1 MSAIEEIEKLK
12 KLLDE
17 GTLSKEQYDLLLND
31 IIGKNKKPSK
41 EEQLLADGAITKE
54 QFNILTKQSTSS
66 SPPPSTNTEK
76 KSSDQANLQ
85 DDEYTLI
92 GKTKWVNKCL
102 RITNYNNG
110 KSIPVITNLS
120 ELEHSTNNEIG
131 GYFSIDFPFGDYEL
145 YHYGKDGFLYNFT
158 DILEIIPSGYRIPNS
173 EEWAELFLA
182 LGMTK
187 SQEGYSDLDW
197 KEFVSK
203 DGVRDGLFFG
213 EQGFVRVDETGG
225 GLFRQ
230 TKKTINFYNDG
241 VAYAMLFPM
250 NAIVDGEEEEGHIVL
265 SIIITDEGETIIE
278 SNPQAVYLKLVIDE

>member
-54 QFNILTKQSTSS
+54 QFNILTKQSNSS
-66 SPPPSTNTEK
+66 TPPPSTNAEK
-76 KSSDQANLQ
+76 KSSDQSTLQ
-85 DDEYTLI
+85 EDEYTLI

-110 KSIPVITNLS
+110 KSIPVITSLS

-145 YHYGKDGFLYNFT
+145 YTYGENGFLYNFT
-158 DILEIIPSGYRIPNS
+158 ELLEIIPSGYRIPNS
-173 EEWAELFLA
+173 VEWAELFLT

-187 SQEGYSDLDW
+187 SGQEYSDLDW
-197 KEFVSK
+197 KEFVSSG
-203 DGVRDGLFFG
+203 GVRNDFFK

-225 GLFRQ
+225 GLFSK
-230 TKKTINFYNDG
+230 TKKTINIYKDG
-241 VAYAMLFPM
+241 VAYAMVVPV
-250 NAIVDGEEEEGHIVL
+250 NAIIDGEEEEGYL
-265 SIIITDEGETIIE
+265 YFSIIITDEGDTIIE
-278 SNPQAVYLKLVIDE
+278 TNPQSVYLKLVIDE